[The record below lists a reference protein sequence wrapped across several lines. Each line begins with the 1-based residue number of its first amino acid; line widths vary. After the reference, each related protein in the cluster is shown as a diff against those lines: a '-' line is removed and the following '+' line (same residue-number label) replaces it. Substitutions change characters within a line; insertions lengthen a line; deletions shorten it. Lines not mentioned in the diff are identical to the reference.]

1 LVKLNALLI
10 ILKSQFLPTK
20 TTQFNKECA

>member
-1 LVKLNALLI
+1 MLVKLNALLI

-20 TTQFNKECA
+20 NNTI